1 MVIPLSS
8 MFIKQNY
15 FDNCY
20 TARFELKNI
29 SMAAYQLE
37 LELEEIYA
45 PLKKLGKFKAESD
58 GKAKM
63 DTGNYRSVLIVKDSA
78 VTAVL
83 KQILQELQEKSLF
96 NDVWKGI
103 TESGRKLWVEQLRGF
118 EVGETRFFRIEGF
131 DVFPCQGYKVGVNIK
146 VTMQ

>member
-1 MVIPLSS
+1 
-8 MFIKQNY
+8 
-15 FDNCY
+15 
-20 TARFELKNI
+20 
-29 SMAAYQLE
+29 MAAYQLE

-45 PLKKLGKFKAESD
+45 PLKELGEFKAESE
-58 GKAKM
+58 GKVRM
-63 DTGNYRSVLIVKDSA
+63 NTGNYRSVLIVKDSA

-83 KQILQELQEKSLF
+83 KQILRELQEKSLF

-103 TESGRKLWVEQLRGF
+103 TESGHKLWVEQLQGF
-118 EVGETRFFRIEGF
+118 EKGQICFFRIEGF